1 MTIIPTLSVVCAVFR
16 RSNGHI
22 AAFRRAPH
30 SKHPGRWEFPGG
42 KCEALE
48 RPEDALIREIAEE
61 LRVET
66 TVLLPL
72 QSSIYTYP
80 ERSIHLLPFLCSV
93 PDAPFQLSDHD
104 RVYWDNPA
112 ALVHLD
118 WLEADLPILRQLI
131 T

>member
-1 MTIIPTLSVVCAVFR
+1 VTIIPTLSVVCAVFR

-61 LRVET
+61 LQVET
-66 TVLLPL
+66 TVLMPL

-104 RVYWDNPA
+104 LVYWDNPA

>member
-42 KCEALE
+42 KCEASEL
-48 RPEDALIREIAEE
+48 PEDALIREIAEE
-61 LRVET
+61 LQVET
-66 TVLLPL
+66 TVLQALEP
-72 QSSIYTYP
+72 STHTYP
-80 ERSIHLLPFLCSV
+80 DRIIHLLPFICSV

-104 RVYWDNPA
+104 RVCWDNPA

-118 WLEADLPILRQLI
+118 WLEADLPILKQLI